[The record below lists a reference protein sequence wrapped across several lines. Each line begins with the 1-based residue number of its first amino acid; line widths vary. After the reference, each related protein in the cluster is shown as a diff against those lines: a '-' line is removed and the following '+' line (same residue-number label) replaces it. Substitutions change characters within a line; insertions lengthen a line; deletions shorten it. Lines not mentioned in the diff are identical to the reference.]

1 MRTINY
7 LLLAVAVLIF
17 VGLFIM
23 KRRKIIQ
30 KKWQRRT
37 VHIVGW
43 MVALLMILAV
53 VFFPSYP
60 PVLVTGPYP
69 YQVQTI
75 QFAQPDRKDPYRPE
89 QNRTLVMDYYYPV
102 SDQLARHSVPLI
114 IFSHGGISTKT
125 SNVSLFTELA
135 SHGYAVASLDH
146 PYQSLSTTIDGRKVW
161 MDGGY
166 FQEMMGENSHRDI
179 ENSFSCFQHW
189 MDIRIQDMDA
199 ALHYLT
205 DRATQG
211 EKTFA
216 LINPKAIGA
225 AGHSLGGS
233 AALGLARLRPDIQAV
248 LVLES
253 PYLTDITGISDGEF
267 TWNQAPY
274 EAAILNIYS
283 DSGMPLVQTDHKYA
297 QNRNHLVHTN
307 KLDYLHI
314 EGTNH
319 FTLTDL
325 VLQSPL
331 FCKLIGK
338 NYQTAGKDGLKQINR
353 AALAFFDKNLKTDML
368 TSPSSMHP

>member
-7 LLLAVAVLIF
+7 LLLAVAISIF

-23 KRRKIIQ
+23 KRHKLIQ

-37 VHIVGW
+37 VCIVGW
-43 MVALLMILAV
+43 LVALLLILVV

-75 QFAQPDRKDPYRPE
+75 QFAQPNRKDPYRPE

-166 FQEMMGENSHRDI
+166 FHEVMGENSHRDI
-179 ENSFSCFQHW
+179 ENSFACFQRW

-205 DRATQG
+205 DRATG
-211 EKTFA
+211 ENLYSST
-216 LINPKAIGA
+216 PGHGA
-225 AGHSLGGS
+225 AGTPERAQPWAWLACGRISRPCWCWNLLTWRTLPESRMGNLLGIRPRMK
-233 AALGLARLRPDIQAV
+233 RL
-248 LVLES
+248 S
-253 PYLTDITGISDGEF
+253 
-267 TWNQAPY
+267 
-274 EAAILNIYS
+274 
-283 DSGMPLVQTDHKYA
+283 
-297 QNRNHLVHTN
+297 
-307 KLDYLHI
+307 
-314 EGTNH
+314 
-319 FTLTDL
+319 
-325 VLQSPL
+325 
-331 FCKLIGK
+331 
-338 NYQTAGKDGLKQINR
+338 
-353 AALAFFDKNLKTDML
+353 
-368 TSPSSMHP
+368 

>member
-7 LLLAVAVLIF
+7 LLLAVAIFIF
-17 VGLFIM
+17 VSLVIM
-23 KRRKIIQ
+23 KRRKPIQ

-37 VHIVGW
+37 VCIVGW
-43 MVALLMILAV
+43 LVALLLILAV

-60 PVLVTGPYP
+60 PVPVTGPYP

-75 QFAQPDRKDPYRPE
+75 QVAQPDRKDPYRPE

-146 PYQSLSTTIDGRKVW
+146 PYQSISTVIDGRKVW

-166 FQEMMGENSHRDI
+166 FHEMMGENSRRDI
-179 ENSFSCFQHW
+179 ENSFACFQRW

-211 EKTFA
+211 EKAFA

-248 LVLES
+248 MVLES
-253 PYLTDITGISDGEF
+253 PYMADITGISDGKF

-297 QNRNHLVHTN
+297 QNRNHLVHTEE
-307 KLDYLHI
+307 LDYLHI

-368 TSPSSMHP
+368 TSPSFTHP